1 MPVWDVQYTWCMK
14 YYVPALLLLLV
25 SPLVAAQNPSHLETA
40 PTHFR
45 WSERQAHELDYDHT
59 IGKSSALT
67 PAEKKS
73 LIDSIVQTLKRND
86 DDEMTP
92 RARTRLA
99 SGTRIEFAD
108 LNGDGQREI
117 IAQANGLGPCGGT
130 GNCVFWIFQ
139 LTPTGTKV
147 LLDSTLAGGLRFEL
161 VTVRPWNTNGYKDIV
176 LASHSSATSRNI
188 AWFKYANGKYRPSAC
203 FYLSWIGDHGEPLKS
218 PDISA
223 ESCR

>member
-1 MPVWDVQYTWCMK
+1 M
-14 YYVPALLLLLV
+14 LLLLV
-25 SPLVAAQNPSHLETA
+25 SPFVAAQDTSHLETA

-59 IGKSSALT
+59 IANSSALT

-73 LIDSIVQTLKRND
+73 IIDAIVKTLKGDD
-86 DDEMTP
+86 DDEMTASE
-92 RARTRLA
+92 RMHLA
-99 SGTRIEFAD
+99 SETRIEFVD
-108 LNGDGQREI
+108 LNSDGKSEI

-147 LLDSTLAGGLRFEL
+147 LLDSTLAGGPRFEL
-161 VTVRPWNTNGYKDIV
+161 VTVRPWNTNGYRDVV
-176 LASHSSATSRNI
+176 LASHSSATARNI
-188 AWFKYANGKYRPSAC
+188 AWYRYANGKYRPSAC
-203 FYLSWIGDHGEPLKS
+203 FYLSWIGDHGESLRN